1 MGLKKIRC
9 RGSVDR
15 TLFTLSTPLTGQF
28 STLLSLS
35 WLVDDHV
42 DVGSDD
48 DVDAEGVRESLRDVM
63 GVESSRRALGGL
75 DRGGSGEFEAVVM
88 PVIAVVAR
96 GGPSGWTVVAVV
108 ASSSSSSSIRGG
120 RQSYLRTVL

>member
-1 MGLKKIRC
+1 M
-9 RGSVDR
+9 
-15 TLFTLSTPLTGQF
+15 
-28 STLLSLS
+28 LSLS

-88 PVIAVVAR
+88 PVMAVVAR
-96 GGPSGWTVVAVV
+96 GGPSGWTVVAIV
-108 ASSSSSSSIRGG
+108 ASSSSSSIRGG
-120 RQSYLRTVL
+120 RQSYLRTVLLCSFRVGAMGSTSF